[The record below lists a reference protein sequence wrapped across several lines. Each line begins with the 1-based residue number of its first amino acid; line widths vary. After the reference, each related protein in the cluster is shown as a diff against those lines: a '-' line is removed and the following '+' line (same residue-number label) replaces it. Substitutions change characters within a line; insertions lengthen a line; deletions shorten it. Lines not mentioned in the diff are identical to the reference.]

1 MLIKVLNKQD
11 EYSAYHIA
19 KAFYPN
25 EEIEVVQD
33 QAGKELRD
41 IYLELKERSKMDMP
55 WGMLTGI
62 RPTKIA
68 WKWIEENPKENFSS
82 IEEQKQS
89 FAKWLYENK
98 FVSEEKAKLAF
109 DIAIKEKKLVS
120 KPWVNAY
127 EKPYALYI
135 GIPFCP
141 SICKYCSFSSGSIL
155 SYKDQV
161 DLYLKALKKELDA
174 ISKMMIDKDDRPKLP
189 TAIYVGGGTP
199 TSLNEKQLE
208 DLIYYIFDK
217 FVLKCAA
224 QEFTVEAGRPDSITK
239 EKLEILKK
247 FGVNR
252 ISINPQSM
260 QQKTLDAIGRAH
272 SVEDVIEKFKIAR
285 ELKFDNINMDLIMG
299 LEGEDLK
306 DVEDT
311 LTQINELNPE
321 SLTVHSLAVKRFSKI
336 GIENKF
342 GKKLSITDF
351 SLVQEMIEKAAQV
364 AKDMEMEPYY
374 LYRQKNIAGNFE
386 NVGYAKENKE
396 CLYNVLIME
405 ELQSIIA
412 VGAGASTKIVLDKR
426 IPNPYRQNRQETT
439 ILRCENVSDIKN
451 YIERVDEMIERKREL
466 LEIAK

>member
-25 EEIEVVQD
+25 EEIKVVQD
-33 QAGKELRD
+33 KNGKELRD
-41 IYLELKERSKMDMP
+41 IYLKLKETSNKDMP

-68 WKWIEENPKENFSS
+68 WKWLDENPEENFSS
-82 IEEQKQS
+82 KEEQKKS
-89 FAKWLYENK
+89 FAKWIYEDK
-98 FVSEEKAKLAF
+98 FVSEQKASLAF
-109 DIAIKEKKLVS
+109 DIVTKEKSLVS
-120 KPWVNAY
+120 KPWINAY

-155 SYKDQV
+155 AYKDQV
-161 DLYLKALKKELDA
+161 DLYIEALKKELDA
-174 ISKMMIDKDDRPKLP
+174 VSNMMRDKDGRPKLP

-272 SVEDVIEKFKIAR
+272 TIEDVIEKFKLAR

-299 LEGEDLK
+299 LEGENLE
-306 DVEDT
+306 DVKNT
-311 LTQINELNPE
+311 LEQIKKLDPE
-321 SLTVHSLAVKRFSKI
+321 SLTVHSLSVKRFSKI

-342 GKKLSITDF
+342 GEKQNLTDNNC
-351 SLVQEMIEKAAQV
+351 VQEMIDMAANV
-364 AKDMEMEPYY
+364 AKDMKMEPYY

-386 NVGYAKENKE
+386 NVGYAKEKKE

-412 VGAGASTKIVLDKR
+412 LGAGASSKIVLDKP
-426 IPNPYRQNRQETT
+426 IPNPFRQNKQNTT